1 VKIIPTRAPH
11 SMQAAETA
19 PGPAWR
25 PPLNSRSYSWTATCG
40 WLVLGWSLIE
50 LPWEISAT
58 DTRRE
63 FWALICAQF
72 LLAAVVW
79 AVARGAK
86 WARIVFLAICAT
98 SVIAIAP
105 NLPLEVRSYPL
116 GAAFSAVECAL
127 KLLALL
133 VAGFAIPGLR
143 R

>member
-1 VKIIPTRAPH
+1 
-11 SMQAAETA
+11 
-19 PGPAWR
+19 
-25 PPLNSRSYSWTATCG
+25 
-40 WLVLGWSLIE
+40 VLGWSLIE